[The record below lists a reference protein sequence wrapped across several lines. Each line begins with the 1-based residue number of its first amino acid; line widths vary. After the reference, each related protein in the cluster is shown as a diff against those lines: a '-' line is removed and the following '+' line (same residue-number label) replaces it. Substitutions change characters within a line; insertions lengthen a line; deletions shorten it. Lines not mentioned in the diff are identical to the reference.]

1 VKVPE
6 IQKVND
12 FMPYVTT
19 TEMLGKARQNNYA
32 VCAFNAENL
41 EMVQAIIWGA
51 EEMLAPVIIQTTPS
65 TIKYTDCAYFHA
77 IVKTAAENSCIPAAL
92 HLDHGNNFDLVCKA
106 IKSGYSSVMIDASQK
121 SFEENINIT
130 QKVAELAKAVN
141 IPVEA
146 ELGQVGGK
154 EDGLESDGGIYTNP
168 GDAVEFV
175 RQTGINSLAVAIG
188 TAHGIYKT
196 QPKLDLARLSE
207 IKKALKE
214 FDIPDIPLVLHGAT
228 GLSDEIIKECVKLGI
243 NKINFATE
251 LRLTYTNAVREKLNS
266 NENEN
271 IIDVKIYSGYARE
284 RVKELVKEKIRLSGS
299 AGRV

>member
-1 VKVPE
+1 
-6 IQKVND
+6 
-12 FMPYVTT
+12 MPYVTT
-19 TEMLGKARQNNYA
+19 IEMLDKARQNNYA

-41 EMVQAIIWGA
+41 EMIQAIIWGA

-65 TIKYTDCAYFHA
+65 TVKYTDCAYFHA
-77 IVKTAAENSCIPAAL
+77 IVRTAAENLRIPVAL

-121 SFEENINIT
+121 SLEENINIT
-130 QKVAELAKAVN
+130 QKVAELAKAVK

-154 EDGLESDGGIYTNP
+154 EDGLESDGDIYTNP
-168 GDAVEFV
+168 SDAVKFV

-207 IKKALKE
+207 IKKVLKE
-214 FDIPDIPLVLHGAT
+214 FDIPLVLHGAT
-228 GLSDEIIKECVKLGI
+228 GLSDETIKECVKLGI

-284 RVKELVKEKIRLSGS
+284 RVKELVKEKIKLSGS
-299 AGRV
+299 AVRV